1 MDGTQYAS
9 SSASLF
15 VGAARKPQM
24 AYAIRPMT
32 REVVIVKF
40 GEEGFYQTDYGVQSR
55 EWVEDQNAK
64 LGVDAPTAS
73 AMAVCSVFGDW
84 TKFETIRDDM
94 LSVSKRKEVEN
105 AG

>member
-1 MDGTQYAS
+1 MYQTS
-9 SSASLF
+9 PASLF
-15 VGAARKPQM
+15 VSAAREPRM

-32 REVVIVKF
+32 KEVIIVKF

-73 AMAVCSVFGDW
+73 AMALCSVFGDW

-94 LSVSKRKEVEN
+94 LSVSKREVE
-105 AG
+105 